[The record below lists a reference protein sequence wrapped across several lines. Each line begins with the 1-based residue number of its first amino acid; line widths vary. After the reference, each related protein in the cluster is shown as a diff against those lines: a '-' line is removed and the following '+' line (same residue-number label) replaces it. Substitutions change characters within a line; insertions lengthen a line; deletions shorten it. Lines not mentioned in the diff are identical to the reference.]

1 MTLAVY
7 FQEQPGALS
16 HVPISAL
23 PGPLHSLSRWGRF
36 GDRSA
41 SESCFSWEED
51 VSNAPASIASA
62 LKPLATSHGWNLTA
76 FDRKDGP
83 GLSHCEESLA
93 SATTRCEQFRQPNDC
108 PQPKRGL
115 TSFSPGSVA
124 SFALPAGPHSTAG
137 GVLGVRF
144 LSSYEGMGVA
154 HISCTGGCVCVTTH
168 LDAHRSSATEQRH
181 VSVWETRRVPINAAT
196 RDNGDSRAC
205 VVHAKVQLRT
215 SSARGRTSSSWV
227 GCQSRGLPVESVRQ
241 DSWSRWQARYHP
253 RPEVEVKYTVRRWL
267 WFRRVPGEGEA
278 WTVSLSGAL
287 VLLFD
292 TVVQRV

>member
-7 FQEQPGALS
+7 FHEQPGALS

-154 HISCTGGCVCVTTH
+154 HISCTGGCVCATTH

-215 SSARGRTSSSWV
+215 SSGAYKFKLGGLSITWFAGQISA
-227 GCQSRGLPVESVRQ
+227 SR
-241 DSWSRWQARYHP
+241 
-253 RPEVEVKYTVRRWL
+253 
-267 WFRRVPGEGEA
+267 
-278 WTVSLSGAL
+278 
-287 VLLFD
+287 
-292 TVVQRV
+292 